1 MDQHPHPLALTPHE
15 LEMRKPFLG
24 SRAGPLA
31 LGAGVLGAAG
41 LATAYGLGAVQ
52 GDGLRHFY
60 FAYLVAYCFWLS
72 IGLGSLFFIL
82 IHYLFRDTS
91 AVVLRRLAETF
102 AGTLPFMAVLLL
114 PVVAPVLAG
123 SHALYHWLDP
133 AVREADHLLI
143 HKAPFLNLGFFIARI
158 VAYFVIWS
166 LLAWY
171 FRSRSLKQDATGDHR
186 LTRRMWIL
194 AAPAVVVLAL
204 TVTFFAI
211 DMVMSLDAHWFS
223 TIFGVYFFAGAMTG
237 FFAALALVA
246 VLLQRS
252 GLLQGAITAEHYHDL
267 GKLLFTFLFFWGYIA
282 FSQYMLYWYGN
293 IPEETE
299 WFLRRQSGEWL
310 GWSLLL
316 LFGHL
321 LIPFAILLSRYIK
334 RRRRFLAPM
343 AVWML
348 IAHWVDLYWLIMP
361 EFSHNRVPLSF
372 LDLAALLGVG
382 GLFVAVAVQLA
393 RPYALA
399 PLRDPHLADSL
410 KFENV

>member
-1 MDQHPHPLALTPHE
+1 MDQHHHPIALTPHE
-15 LEMRKPFLG
+15 LAAQQPFLG
-24 SRAGPLA
+24 TRGARLA
-31 LGAGVLGAAG
+31 LVAG
-41 LATAYGLGAVQ
+41 LLGVVGLAAAYGLGALQ
-52 GDGLRHFY
+52 GDGFRHFY

-72 IGLGSLFFIL
+72 IALGSLFFIL

-91 AVVLRRLAETF
+91 AVVLRRIAETF
-102 AGTLPFMAVLLL
+102 TGTLPYMAVLIL
-114 PVVAPVLAG
+114 PVVAPLLAG
-123 SHALYHWLDP
+123 SHQLYHWLDP
-133 AVREADHLLI
+133 AVRESDHLII

-171 FRSRSLKQDATGDHR
+171 FRSRSLKQDASGDLK
-186 LTRRMWIL
+186 LTSRMWTL
-194 AAPAVVVLAL
+194 AAPAAVLLAV
-204 TVTFFAI
+204 TVTFFAV

-223 TIFGVYFFAGAMTG
+223 TIFGVYFFAGSMTG
-237 FFAALALVA
+237 FFASLALVA
-246 VLLQRS
+246 VLLQRG
-252 GLLQGAITAEHYHDL
+252 GLLRGAITAEHYHDL

-321 LIPFAILLSRYIK
+321 LIPFAILISRYIK

-361 EFSHNRVPLSF
+361 EFSHNHVPLSL
-372 LDLAALLGVG
+372 LDLAAVVGVG
-382 GLFVAVAVQLA
+382 GLFIAVAVQLA
-393 RPYALA
+393 RPNALV
-399 PLRDPHLADSL
+399 PLRDPHLGDSL
-410 KFENV
+410 NFENV